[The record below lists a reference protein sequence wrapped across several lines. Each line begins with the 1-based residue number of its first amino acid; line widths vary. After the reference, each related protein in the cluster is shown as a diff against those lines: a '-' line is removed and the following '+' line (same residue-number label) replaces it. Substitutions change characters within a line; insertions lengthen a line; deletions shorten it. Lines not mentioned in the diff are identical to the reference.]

1 MAAKTLSGDV
11 FFASIGELSAGLRA
25 KEYSAVELTRA
36 FCDRLEKIGAAHN
49 ALALSLRKSALK
61 KAKDVDGDLKR
72 ERTRGPLQGIPY
84 GAKDLLA
91 VKGQPTEWGS
101 RAFAGQKFDEDAFVI
116 KKLNAAGAILIGKLA
131 MVELAG
137 GVGYRT
143 AAASSTGPAQNPWDR
158 TRWAGGSS
166 SGAGHRHR
174 GRTGHVRAG
183 LGNVGFHHHAE
194 RLLRRD
200 RAAAHLRAGEP
211 PRRHVARVDP
221 G

>member
-36 FCDRLEKIGAAHN
+36 FCDRLERIGAAHN

-61 KAKDVDGDLKR
+61 KAKDVDGDLKID
-72 ERTRGPLQGIPY
+72 RTRGPLQGIPY

-91 VKGQPTEWGS
+91 VKGLPTEWGS
-101 RAFAGQKFDEDAFVI
+101 RGFAGQKFDEDAFVI

-137 GVGYRT
+137 G
-143 AAASSTGPAQNPWDR
+143 DR
-158 TRWAGGSS
+158 KS
-166 SGAGHRHR
+166 
-174 GRTGHVRAG
+174 V
-183 LGNVGFHHHAE
+183 V
-194 RLLRRD
+194 
-200 RAAAHLRAGEP
+200 
-211 PRRHVARVDP
+211 
-221 G
+221 

>member
-1 MAAKTLSGDV
+1 MASKTLPGDV
-11 FFASIGELSAGLRA
+11 FFASIGEISAGLRA

-101 RAFAGQKFDEDAFVI
+101 RGFAG
-116 KKLNAAGAILIGKLA
+116 
-131 MVELAG
+131 
-137 GVGYRT
+137 R
-143 AAASSTGPAQNPWDR
+143 P
-158 TRWAGGSS
+158 
-166 SGAGHRHR
+166 
-174 GRTGHVRAG
+174 
-183 LGNVGFHHHAE
+183 
-194 RLLRRD
+194 
-200 RAAAHLRAGEP
+200 
-211 PRRHVARVDP
+211 
-221 G
+221 